1 MIAIRVARVVR
12 PTLARH
18 ASLHLKTR
26 APLLTHRAQ
35 ACCVR
40 AARGAAT
47 VRAKNGAVRE
57 ELRAAQSAP
66 PL

>member
-1 MIAIRVARVVR
+1 
-12 PTLARH
+12 L
-18 ASLHLKTR
+18 
-26 APLLTHRAQ
+26 Q

-57 ELRAAQSAP
+57 ELRAAQSAA